1 MLEEWRSH
9 HPAPSW
15 MLVADDLYC
24 GRSGDK
30 YGKYHEVLQQVKVK
44 YLKGKKI
51 ITLANLM
58 VSLKYAHWKYMYCN
72 CTEHPLQGEGDLEN
86 IPTFYP
92 SNKSMILFTI
102 KMGVFSCVI
111 LWSVA
116 VDAIKNFVVIEN
128 VWYLNLGDNCFHGS
142 LLYKKNMVDPVPWKP
157 LFYAKFLWLP
167 LQHSRVQ
174 YVVYHK

>member
-30 YGKYHEVLQQVKVK
+30 YGKYHEVLQQVKVR

-58 VSLKYAHWKYMYCN
+58 VSLKYAH
-72 CTEHPLQGEGDLEN
+72 
-86 IPTFYP
+86 
-92 SNKSMILFTI
+92 
-102 KMGVFSCVI
+102 
-111 LWSVA
+111 
-116 VDAIKNFVVIEN
+116 
-128 VWYLNLGDNCFHGS
+128 
-142 LLYKKNMVDPVPWKP
+142 
-157 LFYAKFLWLP
+157 
-167 LQHSRVQ
+167 
-174 YVVYHK
+174 

>member
-1 MLEEWRSH
+1 
-9 HPAPSW
+9 
-15 MLVADDLYC
+15 
-24 GRSGDK
+24 
-30 YGKYHEVLQQVKVK
+30 
-44 YLKGKKI
+44 
-51 ITLANLM
+51 
-58 VSLKYAHWKYMYCN
+58 MYCN

-128 VWYLNLGDNCFHGS
+128 V
-142 LLYKKNMVDPVPWKP
+142 
-157 LFYAKFLWLP
+157 
-167 LQHSRVQ
+167 
-174 YVVYHK
+174 